1 MLRNYLKTA
10 VKVLLRRKF
19 YTAISLFGICVTL
32 VVLIVAS
39 ALLDHMFA
47 PQAPESR
54 VDRLLGVYMISMRGE
69 QFTSTTEPGY
79 GFLDRWVRPLAELPQ
94 VERVALA
101 SSPATGVS
109 YLSGRKIE
117 SKLRRTDGEYWRILD
132 FKFLEGA
139 PFTSADDAEARFV
152 AVINRST
159 RERFFGGGPAVGKTL
174 EVDAQRFRVVGV
186 VEDVP
191 ILRLNASGDIWVPIS
206 TAKSSTYRTEWLGD
220 FNALILA
227 RTPADRAAV
236 KQEFQAR
243 LTEAEKHL
251 PEPER
256 FHDLVAHADT
266 PFEGFCREAFPGDYM
281 EIDVNRVRWVLA
293 LIALLY
299 MLLPTINLINLNLS
313 RILERSSEIG
323 ARKAF
328 GASSRTLVGQF
339 VVENLVVTLLGG
351 LLALLLAW
359 LVLQGLNASGL
370 IPYAR
375 LGLNARI
382 FVYGLFFSV
391 VFGVLSGVYPA
402 WRMSRLHP
410 IVALRGRLA

>member
-54 VDRLLGVYMISMRGE
+54 IGRMLGIYMISMRGE
-69 QFTSTTEPGY
+69 RFTSTTEPGY
-79 GFLDRWVRPLAELPQ
+79 AFLDRWVRPMAELPQ
-94 VERVALA
+94 VERVALVT
-101 SSPATGVS
+101 SPSTGVS
-109 YLSGRKIE
+109 YLAGRKIE
-117 SKLRRTDGEYWRILD
+117 SRLRRTDGEYWRILD
-132 FKFLEGA
+132 FTFVEGG
-139 PFTSADDAEARFV
+139 PFTNADDAQARFV
-152 AVINRST
+152 AVINQAT
-159 RERFFGGGPAVGKTL
+159 RERFFGGGPAVGKSL

-191 ILRLNASGDIWVPIS
+191 ILRQNASGDIWVPLS
-206 TAKSSTYRTEWLGD
+206 TAKSDTYKTEWLGD
-220 FNALILA
+220 FNALLLA
-227 RTPADRAAV
+227 RTPGDRAAV
-236 KQEFQAR
+236 QSEFQAR
-243 LTEAEKHL
+243 LLEAEKHL
-251 PEPER
+251 PEPELYK
-256 FHDLVAHADT
+256 DLVAYADT
-266 PFEGFCREAFPGDYM
+266 PFEGICREFFPGDTM
-281 EIDVNRVRWVLA
+281 GQEISRVRWMLA
-293 LIALLY
+293 LVFLLF
-299 MLLPTINLINLNLS
+299 MLLPTVNLINLNLS
-313 RILERSSEIG
+313 RILERASEIG

-351 LLALLLAW
+351 LLALALAW
-359 LVLQGLNASGL
+359 LVLLGLNASGL

-375 LGLNARI
+375 LGINTRI